1 MSKTA
6 RDFFNERLNAE
17 KQVNPTLTRDVDDSW
32 RIYLC
37 GWEDGVRNYIN
48 EINEARRNAK

>member
-17 KQVNPTLTRDVDDSW
+17 KQINPTLTRDVDDSW